1 MFAKK
6 IRKVSQILRK
16 SLIADKKSYLWVE
29 NVIIF
34 YWENVCFYKNIKSK
48 FLIIIEFSENII
60 QIRWKHRKADCF
72 ADKNEDLIMS
82 WRMSLTI
89 YHSADKS
96 EDLIM
101 SQKTDSTMCCS
112 ADYCEHASC

>member
-1 MFAKK
+1 
-6 IRKVSQILRK
+6 
-16 SLIADKKSYLWVE
+16 
-29 NVIIF
+29 
-34 YWENVCFYKNIKSK
+34 
-48 FLIIIEFSENII
+48 
-60 QIRWKHRKADCF
+60 
-72 ADKNEDLIMS
+72 
-82 WRMSLTI
+82 MSLTI